1 MYPYLADF
9 DSDGYD
15 DIEAG
20 EEDNF
25 VKWDPIN
32 GVHVP
37 RETPLVLTK
46 QYKAEGEYVAAPGD
60 NGPAQL
66 LQGEIDPKTF
76 LGADEELIT
85 IPEKDVP
92 LVQILEDQIGL
103 SILFEAAK
111 TVSENGQTEKNDL
124 DDGDMPG
131 PSEKHDDAT
140 ENKASVISDLVRYIY
155 HLFTTPQFRYPVLT
169 ASDFNT
175 SEIKPMFSDTSSGT
189 YCLRRW

>member
-46 QYKAEGEYVAAPGD
+46 QYKAEGESVAAPGD

-66 LQGEIDPKTF
+66 LQEEIDPRTF

-103 SILFEAAK
+103 SILLEAAK
-111 TVSENGQTEKNDL
+111 TVSENGQNEKNDL

-131 PSEKHDDAT
+131 PSERHGDAT
-140 ENKASVISDLVRYIY
+140 EYKASVISDLVRYIY
-155 HLFTTPQFRYPVLT
+155 PPL
-169 ASDFNT
+169 N
-175 SEIKPMFSDTSSGT
+175 SGIR
-189 YCLRRW
+189 C